1 MPRNS
6 PTPPSGNSA
15 GGPGSPAGG
24 SGAPPRKPSP
34 WRSTQF
40 LLPLGIFLAL
50 NLLVANVLFPPSSP
64 KTISLPYNVFI
75 ANLKAGDVTS
85 ITSTGNAIQGT
96 FRHPTGASAKSSNKA
111 LHFTTQ
117 MPTFAGGQLE
127 TLLEQHNVTINAQV
141 QSTPALLELLYSFGP
156 TLLFLLIFI
165 WFIRRTASS
174 ANGGLF
180 SLGRSQARLY
190 DPERPSATFADVA
203 GIEEAKAELE
213 EIVDFLRQPAK
224 YERLG
229 GEVPKGVLLVG
240 LPGTGKTLLAR
251 AVAGEAGVPFFS
263 ISASEFIEMVVG
275 VGASRVRDLF
285 AKAKAAAPAIIF
297 VDELDAIGRSR
308 SVGPS
313 FGGHDEREQTLNQI
327 LTEMDGFDSRQGVI
341 VLAATNRADV
351 LDSALLRPGRFDRRV
366 MVLPPD
372 RVGRAAILKIHT
384 RGVPL
389 GDDVDLNNLASQ
401 TPGLVGAELRNL
413 VNEAAL
419 LAARKGRPAV
429 TMADF
434 TESLEKVLL
443 GAARQIVLSADDRER
458 TAYHESG
465 HALLG
470 LLVPEADPVRRVSIV
485 PRGRALGVTVQSPVD
500 DRQNYPESYLR
511 ARIVGALGGRA
522 AEKMIYDV
530 VTTGAESDLQQVTS
544 IARQMVVRWG
554 MSPKIGPLNLS
565 EDPSDQSSMMMSQ
578 HSYSEATAQVID
590 AEVRRIVEECFAK
603 ALMLLDEN
611 REKLVALTGALL
623 KEESLNEEQILQ
635 VTGLAAKPK
644 ALPPPIRGVD
654 GRVAAGEPEPAVPSA
669 GAG

>member
-1 MPRNS
+1 MPLN
-6 PTPPSGNSA
+6 PFTPRSGNA
-15 GGPGSPAGG
+15 PGG
-24 SGAPPRKPSP
+24 SGTPRGGSGTPPQRPSP
-34 WRSTQF
+34 WRSARF
-40 LLPLGIFLAL
+40 LLPLGIFLAF
-50 NLLVANVLFPPSSP
+50 NLFLANVLFPPSQP

-85 ITSTGNAIQGT
+85 ITATGDAIQGT
-96 FRHPTGASAKSSNKA
+96 FRHLTGVSSNSSNKA

-127 TLLEQHNVTINAQV
+127 TLLQQHNVTINAQV
-141 QSTPALLELLYSFGP
+141 QTTPPLLELLLSFGP

-174 ANGGLF
+174 AGGGLF

-285 AKAKAAAPAIIF
+285 TKAKAAAPAIIF

-351 LDSALLRPGRFDRRV
+351 LDAALLRPGRFDRRV

-419 LAARKGRPAV
+419 LAARTGRPAV

-470 LLVPEADPVRRVSIV
+470 LLIPEADPVRRVSIV

-522 AEKMIYDV
+522 AEKLIYDV
-530 VTTGAESDLQQVTS
+530 VTTGAESDLQQVTN

-554 MSPKIGPLNLS
+554 MSSKIGPLNLA
-565 EDPSDQSSMMMSQ
+565 EDPSDQSAMMMSQ
-578 HSYSEATAQVID
+578 RPYSEATAQVID
-590 AEVRRIVEECFAK
+590 SEVRRIVEECFEK

-611 REKLVALTGALL
+611 REKLVVLTTSLL
-623 KEESLNEEQILQ
+623 KEESLNEEQILK

-644 ALPPPIRGVD
+644 AVPPPIRGLD
-654 GRVAAGEPEPAVPSA
+654 GRVAVDAEKPAVPSPS
-669 GAG
+669 

>member
-1 MPRNS
+1 MPRHS
-6 PTPPSGNSA
+6 STPPSGNAS

-24 SGAPPRKPSP
+24 SGTPPRKPSP

-64 KTISLPYNVFI
+64 KSISLPYNVFI

-85 ITSTGNAIQGT
+85 ITSTGNAIEGT
-96 FRHPTGASAKSSNKA
+96 FRHPTGVSAKSSNKA

-156 TLLFLLIFI
+156 TLLFLFIFI

-327 LTEMDGFDSRQGVI
+327 LTEMDGFDARQGVI

-366 MVLPPD
+366 M
-372 RVGRAAILKIHT
+372 
-384 RGVPL
+384 
-389 GDDVDLNNLASQ
+389 
-401 TPGLVGAELRNL
+401 
-413 VNEAAL
+413 
-419 LAARKGRPAV
+419 
-429 TMADF
+429 
-434 TESLEKVLL
+434 
-443 GAARQIVLSADDRER
+443 
-458 TAYHESG
+458 
-465 HALLG
+465 
-470 LLVPEADPVRRVSIV
+470 
-485 PRGRALGVTVQSPVD
+485 
-500 DRQNYPESYLR
+500 
-511 ARIVGALGGRA
+511 
-522 AEKMIYDV
+522 
-530 VTTGAESDLQQVTS
+530 
-544 IARQMVVRWG
+544 
-554 MSPKIGPLNLS
+554 
-565 EDPSDQSSMMMSQ
+565 
-578 HSYSEATAQVID
+578 
-590 AEVRRIVEECFAK
+590 
-603 ALMLLDEN
+603 
-611 REKLVALTGALL
+611 
-623 KEESLNEEQILQ
+623 
-635 VTGLAAKPK
+635 
-644 ALPPPIRGVD
+644 
-654 GRVAAGEPEPAVPSA
+654 
-669 GAG
+669 